1 MSRSAL
7 GSALHQTFQLKA
19 PGLAGVV
26 LCDTV
31 KTPSKNHT
39 GRGKKRKQRKGRDCE
54 RSCDLNLV
62 SDQTHSAETSDRRV
76 LTSSGSSAAN
86 TVTVNG
92 CMQLAYLSTKAA
104 R

>member
-1 MSRSAL
+1 MRHSEN
-7 GSALHQTFQLKA
+7 TFEKS
-19 PGLAGVV
+19 PCTHRKGE
-26 LCDTV
+26 
-31 KTPSKNHT
+31 
-39 GRGKKRKQRKGRDCE
+39 KKRKQREGRDCDE
-54 RSCDLNLV
+54 GSCDLNLV